1 MIGCIGTGYLIIN
14 GCYLYVLFHI
24 SMSIDL
30 NSGTKHWGY
39 ENHNVSKP
47 IKLLLVCNYC
57 IYPVCEI
64 IIIIETLAFYVSNVT
79 KFLCRKFNRQ
89 NDFKLFMNIGPE
101 RERWLYVAECN
112 GQY

>member
-39 ENHNVSKP
+39 ENHNVSNP
-47 IKLLLVCNYC
+47 IQLLLVCN
-57 IYPVCEI
+57 PVCEI
-64 IIIIETLAFYVSNVT
+64 IIIIETVAFYVSNIT
-79 KFLCRKFNRQ
+79 KFLYRKSNRQ
-89 NDFKLFMNIGPE
+89 IDLKLFLNIGPK
-101 RERWLYVAECN
+101 RVCWLCVAERS